1 MRRGLALLA
10 VLMLLVSCTTWEAL
24 AEDNVRMGRTE
35 PLYSEAM
42 AGYTLPVY
50 GKDAVTF
57 ETDLTLEVGDS
68 GKVDFSVPED
78 GQYEIWLTYLNTT
91 QSTLPTELI
100 VRVDD
105 TLPFY
110 ELRRVKLNSI
120 WVVESEEIPVDRYG
134 NEIAPTPVSA
144 QQEQTVGLTDST
156 ARIDKPFLFELKA
169 GNHTLSLECQDS
181 GAHISSIT
189 LKGPDTLPA
198 YAGERPRAAA

>member
-50 GKDAVTF
+50 GKDAVTL

-120 WVVESEEIPVDRYG
+120 AVDRSAS
-134 NEIAPTPVSA
+134 APPLRTTEAPPLTPRLGPGVA
-144 QQEQTVGLTDST
+144 CRGGGVQTFRPQG
-156 ARIDKPFLFELKA
+156 RA
-169 GNHTLSLECQDS
+169 G
-181 GAHISSIT
+181 
-189 LKGPDTLPA
+189 
-198 YAGERPRAAA
+198 AGRRGWQASCTIHPG

>member
-68 GKVDFSVPED
+68 GKVDFD
-78 GQYEIWLTYLNTT
+78 I
-91 QSTLPTELI
+91 
-100 VRVDD
+100 
-105 TLPFY
+105 
-110 ELRRVKLNSI
+110 
-120 WVVESEEIPVDRYG
+120 
-134 NEIAPTPVSA
+134 
-144 QQEQTVGLTDST
+144 
-156 ARIDKPFLFELKA
+156 
-169 GNHTLSLECQDS
+169 
-181 GAHISSIT
+181 
-189 LKGPDTLPA
+189 
-198 YAGERPRAAA
+198 

>member
-144 QQEQTVGLTDST
+144 QQ
-156 ARIDKPFLFELKA
+156 
-169 GNHTLSLECQDS
+169 
-181 GAHISSIT
+181 
-189 LKGPDTLPA
+189 
-198 YAGERPRAAA
+198 